1 MIRDYCFF
9 ELVFYYASFVMV
21 KKPYHFYI

>member
-21 KKPYHFYI
+21 KKPYH